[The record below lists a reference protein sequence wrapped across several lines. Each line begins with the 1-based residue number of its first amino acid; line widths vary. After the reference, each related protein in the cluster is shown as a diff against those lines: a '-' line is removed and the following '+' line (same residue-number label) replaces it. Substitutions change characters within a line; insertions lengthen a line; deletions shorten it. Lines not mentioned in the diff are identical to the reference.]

1 MDCPNC
7 RNGNTSI
14 IVYGHCVDEHG
25 FEYPYDPR
33 IYEAGSSLPAWGM
46 DGEVDKGTGIVYNEN
61 WPIRYCRKCDERFD
75 FKHEQEAFCISYQ
88 DAIRM
93 SYEK

>member
-1 MDCPNC
+1 MNCPSCMNK
-7 RNGNTSI
+7 NTSI

-33 IYEAGSSLPAWGM
+33 VYEAGSSLPAWGNFN
-46 DGEVDKGTGIVYNEN
+46 DE

-75 FKHEQEAFCISYQ
+75 FKPEEEAFCISYK
-88 DAIRM
+88 DALRM
-93 SYEK
+93 SYEE